1 MSLLLPKCGSN
12 RPSKIWGAGSEM
24 TLAAGTWYGP
34 PSYLLNVTPEVK
46 GVLGSRTWRVMSV
59 DIGVKQVKTGSQ
71 P

>member
-1 MSLLLPKCGSN
+1 
-12 RPSKIWGAGSEM
+12 M

-34 PSYLLNVTPEVK
+34 SSYLLNVTPEVK